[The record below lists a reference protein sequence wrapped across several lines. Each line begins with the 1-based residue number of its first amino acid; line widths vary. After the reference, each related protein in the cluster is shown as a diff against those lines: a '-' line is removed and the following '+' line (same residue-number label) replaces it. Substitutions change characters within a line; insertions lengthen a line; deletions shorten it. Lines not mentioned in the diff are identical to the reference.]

1 MSASSGLFAVSSSP
15 RSLSRLG
22 LQTSKCLPHLHS
34 SSPPLG
40 GMTPSAGGCSGSTRS
55 LAYRKARNVMRVV
68 RRFERENET
77 NPREFSS
84 LRPLL
89 RAVDARFDEVGV
101 RGGAW
106 RRDRLG
112 DIQRVDGTLAWRR
125 WGRGHH
131 HARLQ
136 GRSQRARQEGARS
149 AHATHRTSCTAL
161 RKPEKGKSIC
171 QSSDED

>member
-1 MSASSGLFAVSSSP
+1 MSASSGLFDVSSTP
-15 RSLSRLG
+15 RRTRLKG
-22 LQTSKCLPHLHS
+22 LQCLPHLHS
-34 SSPPLG
+34 SPPAWG
-40 GMTPSAGGCSGSTRS
+40 NDTFGRGMDAPAPPARS
-55 LAYRKARNVMRVV
+55 RTERRETSCMRVV

-89 RAVDARFDEVGV
+89 RAVDARFEEVFEEV
-101 RGGAW
+101 GAW

-136 GRSQRARQEGARS
+136 GRSQRAQQDGARS
-149 AHATHRTSCTAL
+149 AYATHRTSCTAL
-161 RKPEKGKSIC
+161 RKPETGKSIC
-171 QSSDED
+171 QSS

>member
-1 MSASSGLFAVSSSP
+1 
-15 RSLSRLG
+15 
-22 LQTSKCLPHLHS
+22 
-34 SSPPLG
+34 
-40 GMTPSAGGCSGSTRS
+40 MTPSAGGCSGSTRS

-89 RAVDARFDEVGV
+89 RAVDARFEEVFEEV
-101 RGGAW
+101 GAW

-112 DIQRVDGTLAWRR
+112 DIQRVNGTLAWRS

-136 GRSQRARQEGARS
+136 GRSQRAQQDGARS
-149 AHATHRTSCTAL
+149 AYATHRTSCTARPETRNGQEHMPKQL
-161 RKPEKGKSIC
+161 MSRIDTTRCAGLLTSHGRNSRVTFRKSR
-171 QSSDED
+171 DE